1 MRELIKKILKEER
14 KLSTYLIRR
23 LHMLDYEVESGLN
36 GPFGGSNICIFF
48 KSDVEF
54 FESVMENAI
63 DAMYYNHFSHIDDGS
78 GEWAHEY
85 LDMVDYIRNKY
96 KDKIIKYY
104 NDNCGSGSIP
114 LKESIRRILR
124 EDEYSPAGKEI
135 IPNKIVIHKS
145 NPKNRDRIL
154 EQGLKVR
161 AGECYKTY
169 AGYGEKCI
177 PAIFATNSV
186 NKRAWFDSSYD
197 DDIWEIDTTMIPD
210 VKWYKDNHYEPTK
223 KHIVTFE
230 NIPSEALTL
239 KYEGTESGLMRE
251 SKNETKNINA
261 AKEIINSM
269 FDNVSFLEVK
279 SKEKIIK
286 VYFETISTAMNED
299 SWFVNVICDT
309 IKDYT
314 SLKAIPLWWRGSVT
328 DKDVDIYID
337 TEIVRYD
344 EEGNLINESKEKEP
358 KFLNL
363 II

>member
-1 MRELIKKILKEER
+1 MRELIKKILKEEI
-14 KLSTYLIRR
+14 YLI
-23 LHMLDYEVESGLN
+23 ES
-36 GPFGGSNICIFF
+36 
-48 KSDVEF
+48 K
-54 FESVMENAI
+54 EN
-63 DAMYYNHFSHIDDGS
+63 
-78 GEWAHEY
+78 
-85 LDMVDYIRNKY
+85 
-96 KDKIIKYY
+96 
-104 NDNCGSGSIP
+104 
-114 LKESIRRILR
+114 
-124 EDEYSPAGKEI
+124 YSPAGKEI
-135 IPNKIVIHKS
+135 TPNKIVIHKS
-145 NPKNRDRIL
+145 TPKNRDRIL

-269 FDNVSFLEVK
+269 FDNISFLEVK

-328 DKDVDIYID
+328 DKDVDLYID

-363 II
+363 IKEIIEPFKEVRGVCDIYVLYNDEDDMYFIDVSIEMYRLYDHFNSTYGVSNHVLNLKRKVRKEIENYLPIPNVYVGSSSTGHCDKNQPT